1 MHAFSGLTAES
12 MDGSANSKNNQ
23 NNDYFMNYD
32 EENEANETVRIKKIL
47 DKIVN
52 SKEKLNN
59 WKKCKHL
66 IIDEISMID
75 STLFDTL
82 DSVAR

>member
-1 MHAFSGLTAES
+1 MHAFSGLTIDS
-12 MDGSANSKNNQ
+12 TDSSTNLKNN
-23 NNDYFMNYD
+23 NYFVSYD
-32 EENEANETVRIKKIL
+32 EENETDDTVRIKKIL
-47 DKIVN
+47 DKIVS

-82 DSVAR
+82 DSIAR

>member
-1 MHAFSGLTAES
+1 LHAFSGLTIDS
-12 MDGSANSKNNQ
+12 TDSSTNLKNN
-23 NNDYFMNYD
+23 NYFVSYD
-32 EENEANETVRIKKIL
+32 EENETDDTVRIKKIL
-47 DKIVN
+47 DKIVS

-82 DSVAR
+82 DSIAR